1 MRSWYTQPASSVLQI
16 DHRIDGGIGL
26 RMQHS
31 ICSFSGRVEG
41 DVLHTAW
48 GVLARAF
55 EDAEPAH
62 AAVEHFSSTQTA
74 S

>member
-1 MRSWYTQPASSVLQI
+1 
-16 DHRIDGGIGL
+16 
-26 RMQHS
+26 MQHS
-31 ICSFSGRVEG
+31 ICNFSGRMEG

-55 EDAEPAH
+55 EDAERAH